1 MLITFTW
8 LRSFGLLVKL
18 LSQSLWARHRAE
30 ARSSPNRA
38 DRSAMLPLTN
48 PRETLGTTAALRHL
62 ARTVTR
68 CHATAPRRAVSSSR
82 PEDAAAPALWRRAAR
97 WRSATRQKHAAPL
110 PVILGSLRAGCRPRT
125 WRNNR
130 PARSSRIEGRLCR
143 LGRTLRR
150 HLDGRRPKRSPA

>member
-1 MLITFTW
+1 MLITFTL
-8 LRSFGLLVKL
+8 LRSFGLLVKQQL
-18 LSQSLWARHRAE
+18 PRPMVRRREE
-30 ARSSPNRA
+30 ARSGPNRA

-68 CHATAPRRAVSSSR
+68 CHATAPRCAVSSSR

-125 WRNNR
+125 WRNSR
-130 PARSSRIEGRLCR
+130 LARSLRTEDRLCR
-143 LGRTLRR
+143 G
-150 HLDGRRPKRSPA
+150 GRRL